1 MAYNVFLLA
10 ATLFAQ
16 PLFSATRSAE
26 FRGAFFAASYIAPDN
41 EYARFCDIAQA
52 VPELSR
58 S

>member
-16 PLFSATRSAE
+16 PLLNATRGAQ

-41 EYARFCDIAQA
+41 EYARFCGITQA